1 MFREKVNKT
10 YNTLSPSYRR
20 IADFLLDHPNEAAFM
35 TATQLARRVAVN
47 TATVVRFAQRL
58 GYDGYP
64 ELLQDVRSVVRSRLA
79 TPPVGVPAEDATETA
94 ARALNQEAENLR
106 QLLTNLPREEISQV
120 LNALRAARRIFV
132 VGEGHSRSLAQLFA
146 GTLTGLGLPV
156 RAVETDITSVA
167 AVMHDLGANDVV
179 LGVAVVAQCP
189 DTTSILQLARERQ
202 AKTVAVTGALS
213 WPVAKVSELAI
224 ACPVNSIIG
233 VASPVA
239 IAAMLSAL
247 SQGLAS
253 GEGVRVAE
261 LAASYEKTLQRLA
274 DIRAETPVPTL

>member
-261 LAASYEKTLQRLA
+261 LAASFEKTLQRLA

>member
-64 ELLQDVRSVVRSRLA
+64 ELLQDVRAVVRSRRA

-120 LNALRAARRIFV
+120 LNA
-132 VGEGHSRSLAQLFA
+132 
-146 GTLTGLGLPV
+146 
-156 RAVETDITSVA
+156 
-167 AVMHDLGANDVV
+167 
-179 LGVAVVAQCP
+179 
-189 DTTSILQLARERQ
+189 
-202 AKTVAVTGALS
+202 
-213 WPVAKVSELAI
+213 
-224 ACPVNSIIG
+224 
-233 VASPVA
+233 
-239 IAAMLSAL
+239 
-247 SQGLAS
+247 
-253 GEGVRVAE
+253 
-261 LAASYEKTLQRLA
+261 
-274 DIRAETPVPTL
+274 

>member
-10 YNTLSPSYRR
+10 YNTLAPSYRR

-35 TATQLARRVAVN
+35 TATQLAHRVAVN

-224 ACPVNSIIG
+224 ACPVDSIIG

-261 LAASYEKTLQRLA
+261 LAASYEKTLQRLT

>member
-20 IADFLLDHPNEAAFM
+20 LADFLLDHPNEAAFM

-94 ARALNQEAENLR
+94 ARALNQEVENLK
-106 QLLTNLPREEISQV
+106 QLITNLPREEISQV

-146 GTLTGLGLPV
+146 GILAGLGLPV
-156 RAVETDITSVA
+156 RAMETDITSVA
-167 AVMHDLGANDVV
+167 AVMHDLGAGDVV
-179 LGVAVVAQCP
+179 LGVAVVPQCP
-189 DTTSILQLARERQ
+189 DTTSILQMARERQ

-213 WPVAKVSELAI
+213 WPVAKVAELAI
-224 ACPVNSIIG
+224 ACPVDSIIG

-239 IAAMLSAL
+239 ITAMLIAL
-247 SQGLAS
+247 FQGLAS
-253 GEGVRVAE
+253 GEGVQVVE